1 MLITVRKIID
11 NPFRSDFLIYI
22 LIINI
27 VGSAWGYLWYE
38 DQLKAT
44 PIKYWLFVPDCP
56 FATTL
61 MSIVLILFLFGKRN
75 STFELIT
82 YIALIKYGF
91 WTVFVLS
98 LDGLTGGQFT
108 GETWMLFFSH
118 LGMVIQGFFFI
129 RFLKIKVKDT
139 FIVIPWMLFNDF
151 MDYGVGVYPYLP
163 NPNHLPIIIV
173 FTVSLTVIISVI
185 LLKRRKKSN

>member
-151 MDYGVGVYPYLP
+151 MDYGVGVYLYLP